1 MKGQISNLTGFAYIL
16 MMVGIVVAVGLVVL
30 SQFQTVGTPVQTT
43 TVANTT
49 NVNNPIAYGAQV
61 NVYIT
66 FDQSASYGEFRQGL
80 LTYTSTNS
88 SATIPAENFTTKLNG
103 VVFGRTNGYNTSA
116 NWAYPLTA
124 SQMLNGKNNVSFILG
139 NTTNISSVT
148 IQFNYTRSQD
158 LVARNTVG
166 STMDAFTTL
175 IGWLPVIVVIIAVA
189 IVLGLLG
196 MGFSTAGKKSKR

>member
-1 MKGQISNLTGFAYIL
+1 MKGQIGNLTGFAYIL
-16 MMVGIVVAVGLVVL
+16 MMLAIVTGVGLVVL
-30 SQFQTVGTPVQTT
+30 SQFQTVGTPTQTT

-49 NVNNPIAYGAQV
+49 NVNVPIAYGGQV

-66 FDQSASYGEFRQGL
+66 FDQSASFGEFRQGQ
-80 LTYTSTNS
+80 LTYTSLNS

-103 VVFGRTNGYNTSA
+103 VVFGRANGYNTSA
-116 NWAYPLTA
+116 DWTYPLTA

-148 IQFNYTRSQD
+148 LHFNYTRSQD
-158 LVARNTVG
+158 LQARNTIG
-166 STMDAFTTL
+166 STVDAFSTL
-175 IGWLPVIVVIIAVA
+175 VGWIPIIVVIVAVA

-196 MGFSTAGKKSKR
+196 FGFSTGGKKQKR